1 LEVRHPDNS
10 GFSPASSLLCGW
22 PRRGL
27 LVRQILA
34 APDVFLVVEK
44 SPVLG
49 VCQEYILDN
58 KPPDTRFVQ
67 CLQGFRVIKKVATM
81 ACTNSAPCAKMARM
95 STLCRAER
103 KLRNVLGARPSRS
116 LCGAS
121 RAAHPVKDVFGGTPN
136 TARETHALPIHLSAL
151 LDLIPIALMEIH
163 LKCAVHG
170 LGITFGYS
178 LWAGFSGQARSKWI
192 KLNQSESK

>member
-1 LEVRHPDNS
+1 
-10 GFSPASSLLCGW
+10 
-22 PRRGL
+22 
-27 LVRQILA
+27 
-34 APDVFLVVEK
+34 
-44 SPVLG
+44 
-49 VCQEYILDN
+49 
-58 KPPDTRFVQ
+58 
-67 CLQGFRVIKKVATM
+67 
-81 ACTNSAPCAKMARM
+81 
-95 STLCRAER
+95 
-103 KLRNVLGARPSRS
+103 
-116 LCGAS
+116 
-121 RAAHPVKDVFGGTPN
+121 VFGGTPN